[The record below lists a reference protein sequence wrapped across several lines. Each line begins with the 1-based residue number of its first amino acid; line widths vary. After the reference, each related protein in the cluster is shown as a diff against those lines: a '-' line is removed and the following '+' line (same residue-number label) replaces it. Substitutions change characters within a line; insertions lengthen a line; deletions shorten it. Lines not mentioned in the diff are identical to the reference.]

1 MADKTFITIEFWQA
15 VGFLLGFLGVCF
27 TFGKI
32 LLSQFQTQLNE
43 RNKQQDKLGE
53 RIESLARKQ
62 ADLDA
67 TLPINYVRREDYI
80 RNQTVIEAKL
90 DTVQETLTNLYKIES
105 TKR

>member
-1 MADKTFITIEFWQA
+1 MQEKTFITIEFWQA

-32 LLSQFQTQLNE
+32 LLSQFQSQLAE
-43 RNKQQDKLGE
+43 RNKQQDKLSE
-53 RIESLARKQ
+53 KIEGLERKQ

-67 TLPINYVRREDYI
+67 TMPINYVRREDYI

-90 DTVQETLTNLYKIES
+90 DSVQETLTNLYKIES